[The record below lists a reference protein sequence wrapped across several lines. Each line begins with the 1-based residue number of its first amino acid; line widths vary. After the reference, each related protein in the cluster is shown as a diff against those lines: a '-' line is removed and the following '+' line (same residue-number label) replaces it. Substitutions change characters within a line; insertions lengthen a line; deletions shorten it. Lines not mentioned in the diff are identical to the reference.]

1 MATFNTVRKDAH
13 TRGQTSVV
21 QEEVLKL
28 MDDLG
33 RLDKRI
39 ESLEKHFDHAVRGVR
54 GIRISSNKISSH
66 GERIITIAIR
76 DEEDELTEAQA
87 PPVETDQ

>member
-54 GIRISSNKISSH
+54 GIRISSNKISSR